1 MIERIHIYHTNDLHS
16 HFDYWP
22 RIQSF
27 LLEKQQLH
35 KAAGEEVFLFDI
47 GDFSDRW
54 HPFTEGT
61 RGKGNTELLNETGYH
76 AVTIGNNEGITF
88 AHENLDDL
96 YREAQFD
103 VLVANLYEPGQIRPE
118 WCLPYKIYQTRKGTK
133 IGVTAVTTYYQN
145 LYNLLGWEMTEPFTE
160 LEIQFNRMKEEADIL
175 IVLSHLGIHEDQKL
189 TQLFPQI
196 DLILGSH
203 THHFFMEGEKMNNTM
218 MAAAGKYGRFVGY
231 VQLHADPKAQTLP
244 VFKAKLFESHLL
256 SAVQEEEKVIQHYMD
271 VGKAQLAETVTVIKE
286 PLFYS
291 WKDTSQ
297 LALLLCNAVHEW
309 CEAECTI
316 INSGLILTDLKKGRV
331 TKFHLHQMLPH
342 PINPCTVELSG
353 AELKEII
360 LEAEREDWPEVE
372 VIGLGFRGKVMGKF
386 VYRGIEVDK
395 EELQVQINGEPLDS
409 ERTYKL
415 GTVDLFTFGKYFPG
429 IKRSPDKTYFMP
441 EFLRDI
447 MAWKLKGFD
456 GFHSR

>member
-1 MIERIHIYHTNDLHS
+1 MIERIHIYHTNDIHS
-16 HFDYWP
+16 HFEYWP

-27 LLEKQQLH
+27 LLEKQKLH
-35 KAAGEEVFLFDI
+35 QAAGEEVLLFDI

-61 RGKGNTELLNETGYH
+61 RGKGNTELLNETGYR

-88 AHENLDDL
+88 PHEDL
-96 YREAQFD
+96 AALYKEAKFD
-103 VLVANLYEPGQIRPE
+103 VLVANLYEAEQVRPD
-118 WCLPYKIYQTRKGTK
+118 WCLPYKIYETGKGTK
-133 IGVTAVTTYYQN
+133 IGVTAVTTYYQK
-145 LYNLLGWEMTEPFTE
+145 LYNLLGWELTEPFTE
-160 LEIQFNRMKEEADIL
+160 LEIQLNRMKEEADIL
-175 IVLSHLGIHEDQKL
+175 IVLSHLGIHDDKKL

-203 THHFFMEGEKMNNTM
+203 THHYFMEGEKVDHTL
-218 MAAAGKYGRFVGY
+218 MAAGGKHGRFVGY
-231 VQLHADPKAQTLP
+231 VELHVDHEAQSIPLLKAR
-244 VFKAKLFESHLL
+244 LFESQLL
-256 SAVQEEEKVIQHYMD
+256 PAVQDEEKVIQHFMD
-271 VGKAQLAETVTVIKE
+271 RGKAQLDETVAIIDE
-286 PLFYS
+286 PFFYS
-291 WKDTSQ
+291 WKEISE
-297 LALLLCNAVHEW
+297 LALLLCDAVHEW

-316 INSGLILTDLKKGRV
+316 INSGLVLADLQKGRV

-395 EELQVQINGEPLDS
+395 EKLQIQINGEPIDS
-409 ERTYKL
+409 ERMYKL

-429 IKRSPDKTYFMP
+429 IKRSPNKTYFMP

-447 MAWKLKGFD
+447 MAWKLK
-456 GFHSR
+456 RL